1 MIDLIK
7 FEEILYNN
15 EKRVAVIFKFNQTVI
30 DKYWHLPY
38 VSNYEIFYSQLLT
51 SEKIDFESSDN
62 HITNTIRFMEN
73 RRYSNKII
81 EQYKKYLIEFMGYFN
96 KDLTEV
102 TNEDISA
109 YINKKCMDK
118 SFSYQN

>member
-1 MIDLIK
+1 
-7 FEEILYNN
+7 
-15 EKRVAVIFKFNQTVI
+15 
-30 DKYWHLPY
+30 
-38 VSNYEIFYSQLLT
+38 
-51 SEKIDFESSDN
+51 
-62 HITNTIRFMEN
+62 
-73 RRYSNKII
+73 
-81 EQYKKYLIEFMGYFN
+81 MGYFN